1 MEIVSSI
8 ASKVFE
14 LLVDPIVRQIK
25 YVFNYSGNIHKLE
38 EEVEKL
44 THAKQRVEHTV
55 EEVKRNP
62 VEEVEADVPRW
73 FTKVNNVTE
82 DATKIL
88 LRHEDKAK
96 RSCFMGLC
104 PNLIR
109 RHQISRKASQALP
122 IVVEAREEGNF
133 EKVSYR
139 ITPQGIGAVKG
150 FEAFESRTSAVE
162 QIMNALKDAD
172 VNLIGV
178 YGMGGVGKTT
188 LVKQIAAQVREYGIF
203 KLQEIADWL
212 DYKFDVESVE
222 VRAARLSE
230 RIKREEKIL
239 IIVDDIWAA
248 IKLEEVGI
256 PYGLDH
262 KGSKIL
268 MTSRNQSVLLEM
280 GVQRDIL
287 LEVLQY
293 QEAWNLFEKI
303 VGDLKDSNLRPIA
316 IEVAKRC
323 AGLPILIVPVAT
335 GLKNKQMFEW
345 NEELEGLKKF
355 DGQGDK
361 ARVHSAL
368 ELSYKFLRDEERS
381 LFRLVGQLP
390 PQGGHLIDL
399 LKYSMGLGL
408 FNQRTTLKATR
419 DRLLK
424 AISDLKM
431 SCLLL
436 EGDNHELVKMHD
448 VVHRFAASIA
458 SKHHHVFTA
467 TYETELEEWPNKGFF
482 EQCTSISL
490 PYCKIPKLPEVLECP
505 KLESFFMFNNSLL
518 KIPENLFSRM
528 EELKVLDLTGMHLSP
543 LPLSLQCLENLQTLC
558 LDGCV
563 LEDISAI
570 GELKQLQVLS
580 FVRST
585 IVRLPSEVRKLTR
598 LRLLDLRRCQG
609 LEVISPDVLSRLAQL
624 EELYIGDGFVQWKGE
639 GHDDPR
645 NNANLSE
652 LKLLSKLSTL
662 EVHIM
667 DANIMPKDLFSEKLE
682 RFRVFIGDEW
692 DWDWHE
698 YERYADYRSLRTL
711 KLKLS
716 RSALLE
722 RVKVLLMKTEDLYLD
737 DLTDLRS
744 VLYELDDQGFPELK
758 HLHVQNSL
766 GIQYIIDWM
775 IMGHSTAFP
784 RLESLFIDNLH
795 NLEKIYYGPYMV
807 GSFSN
812 LRKLKVGNCNA
823 LRSLFSFSMFKGLGK
838 LEEVD
843 VSSCEI
849 MEEIV
854 VEEGEDDEEINLTQI
869 RSLTLDNLPQLTS
882 FCSQGQEKVCSASQR
897 KQKEAAVGTSSKEI
911 VCEDEIEAPL
921 PLFSKKIEFP
931 NLEDIKLSGI
941 NVKMIWPNQH
951 IESSLYI
958 EKLTTLIVDGCG
970 NLNYLF
976 TSSIVGSLA
985 QLKTLEICE
994 CKSMEE
1000 VIIAEG
1006 EGEMMS
1012 KMLFPKLHSLKLKGL
1027 PRIVRF
1033 CTANLIECP
1042 SLKVLRVDNCPHLHA
1057 FLSTCTSKNVGTS
1070 SGVTQAN
1077 ATLFDEKVWFPN
1089 LEELYIMHMHKLE
1102 MIWCEELLADSFSRL
1117 KVLQVQYGKQ
1127 LLKIFPSKLL
1137 GRFLQNLE
1145 SLVVK
1150 NCDSVEEVFDL
1161 RALVRVS
1168 EVHVVER
1175 SQLRALDIRDLPNL
1189 KQVWNMDPHRILSFY
1204 NLRQLYAWNCPNLKS
1219 LLPFSIAL
1227 GLPHLELLSIN
1238 GCGMEEVVA
1247 KEERVEAITINPKF
1261 VFRGLKTL
1269 VLRQLEELRCFYS
1282 EKHSLECTQLKTL
1295 RVYGCKKLKTF
1306 NSESQEILMDG
1317 QESQLKIQVPQPLFA
1332 FREIVGNLEQLALN
1346 NEDIAMIQQSHFPID
1361 LFFKLKI
1368 LVLQSFHDASAA
1380 VISESYSHMVLLVR
1394 MQGFS
1399 CSRRY
1404 DS

>member
-1 MEIVSSI
+1 
-8 ASKVFE
+8 
-14 LLVDPIVRQIK
+14 
-25 YVFNYSGNIHKLE
+25 
-38 EEVEKL
+38 
-44 THAKQRVEHTV
+44 
-55 EEVKRNP
+55 
-62 VEEVEADVPRW
+62 
-73 FTKVNNVTE
+73 
-82 DATKIL
+82 
-88 LRHEDKAK
+88 
-96 RSCFMGLC
+96 
-104 PNLIR
+104 
-109 RHQISRKASQALP
+109 
-122 IVVEAREEGNF
+122 
-133 EKVSYR
+133 
-139 ITPQGIGAVKG
+139 
-150 FEAFESRTSAVE
+150 
-162 QIMNALKDAD
+162 
-172 VNLIGV
+172 
-178 YGMGGVGKTT
+178 
-188 LVKQIAAQVREYGIF
+188 
-203 KLQEIADWL
+203 
-212 DYKFDVESVE
+212 
-222 VRAARLSE
+222 
-230 RIKREEKIL
+230 
-239 IIVDDIWAA
+239 
-248 IKLEEVGI
+248 
-256 PYGLDH
+256 
-262 KGSKIL
+262 
-268 MTSRNQSVLLEM
+268 
-280 GVQRDIL
+280 
-287 LEVLQY
+287 
-293 QEAWNLFEKI
+293 
-303 VGDLKDSNLRPIA
+303 
-316 IEVAKRC
+316 
-323 AGLPILIVPVAT
+323 
-335 GLKNKQMFEW
+335 
-345 NEELEGLKKF
+345 
-355 DGQGDK
+355 
-361 ARVHSAL
+361 
-368 ELSYKFLRDEERS
+368 
-381 LFRLVGQLP
+381 
-390 PQGGHLIDL
+390 
-399 LKYSMGLGL
+399 
-408 FNQRTTLKATR
+408 
-419 DRLLK
+419 
-424 AISDLKM
+424 
-431 SCLLL
+431 
-436 EGDNHELVKMHD
+436 
-448 VVHRFAASIA
+448 
-458 SKHHHVFTA
+458 
-467 TYETELEEWPNKGFF
+467 
-482 EQCTSISL
+482 
-490 PYCKIPKLPEVLECP
+490 
-505 KLESFFMFNNSLL
+505 
-518 KIPENLFSRM
+518 M

-543 LPLSLQCLENLQTLC
+543 LPLSLQYLKHLETLC

-570 GELKQLQVLS
+570 GELKKLQVLS
-580 FVRST
+580 FVQST

-609 LEVISPDVLSRLAQL
+609 LEVISPDVLSRLARL

-639 GHDDPR
+639 GHDEPR

-737 DLTDLRS
+737 DLRGLRS

-784 RLESLFIDNLH
+784 RLESLFIENLH

-849 MEEIV
+849 MEEIA

-897 KQKEAAVGTSSKEI
+897 TQKEAAVGTSSKEI
-911 VCEDEIEAPL
+911 VCEDEIEALL
-921 PLFSKKIEFP
+921 PLFSKKIGFP

-1102 MIWCEELLADSFSRL
+1102 MIWCDELLADSFSRL

-1145 SLVVK
+1145 LLVVK

-1168 EVHVVER
+1168 EAPVVER
-1175 SQLRALDIRDLPNL
+1175 SQLRTLDIRDLPNL
-1189 KQVWNMDPHRILSFY
+1189 KQVWNMDPHGILSFY
-1204 NLRQLYAWNCPNLKS
+1204 NLRLVYAWNCPKLKS
-1219 LLPFSIAL
+1219 LFPFSIAI
-1227 GLPHLELLSIN
+1227 GLPHLALLNIN

-1247 KEERVEAITINPKF
+1247 KEESVEAITINPKF
-1261 VFRGLKTL
+1261 VFRGLKAL
-1269 VLRQLEELRCFYS
+1269 ILWQLEELRCFYS
-1282 EKHSLECTQLKTL
+1282 EKHSLECTQLKHL
-1295 RVYGCKKLKTF
+1295 CVYRCEKLKTF
-1306 NSESQEILMDG
+1306 NSESQEMQEILMNG

-1346 NEDIAMIQQSHFPID
+1346 NEDIAMMQQSHFPID

-1368 LVLQSFHDASAA
+1368 LVLQSFHDAS
-1380 VISESYSHMVLLVR
+1380 VNLPFNIFPKFPNLEKLVLGSCYFRELLPHGVVSEDAGVLLQSQIRFLKLDFLPNIRHIWNQDCQPVPFLQNLETLEIWRCHRLTNLAPSSATFKNLAILNVWKCQGLLSLISSSTAKSMVNLTTMIVR
-1394 MQGFS
+1394 ESHKVEEIVSNDRNDSQSQSEIVLWKLRTLKLLCLKSLSSFCSSANCTLKFPSLEELIVTQCPRMKIFSQGAISAPKLKRVNLAEERAKWRWIGNLNSTIIQLYTEKLFRFS
-1399 CSRRY
+1399 GQLPSFF
-1404 DS
+1404 